1 MTSAKEAEEEFEKE
15 KEQEIEDE
23 LGSKVPKPELKQGWG
38 EWAGIGVNSKAFEA
52 RKAKSEQIRLQKIEE
67 LRKKRVD

>member
-1 MTSAKEAEEEFEKE
+1 M
-15 KEQEIEDE
+15 
-23 LGSKVPKPELKQGWG
+23 PKAELKQGWG